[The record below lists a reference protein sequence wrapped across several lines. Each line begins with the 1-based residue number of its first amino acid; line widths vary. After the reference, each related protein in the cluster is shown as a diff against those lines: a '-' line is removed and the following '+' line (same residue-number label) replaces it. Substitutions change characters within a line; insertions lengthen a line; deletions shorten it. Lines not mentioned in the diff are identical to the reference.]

1 MANLSEYRTD
11 YESEN
16 QTPVL
21 ELDIKIPTKE
31 DAKVGP
37 ITVII
42 AGNAGSGKT
51 SIGNTA
57 SNPLHINADNEGWKR
72 SLVLVPKLDVIEWQH
87 AAGIIDPKNTEKLE
101 GFDTIVVDTIGRLI
115 EVLCINVAR
124 RPKCGQ
130 RDKITLTQLGWGV
143 VRRVMIQWL
152 NHIRYSMGKN
162 IVLLSHT
169 RVDDEKNI
177 LLDVPGGSNSEILKS
192 ADFIG
197 MLYNSKETGKFVLD
211 FSRTAFFPGK
221 NAGNIPP
228 TNIPN
233 LKKSPFFL
241 SHLLEEMKQNVSQQV
256 YENLSTTS
264 VLASYREIINAAKSA
279 TDLNQIFNDLQK
291 NKDENLIAFVKWML
305 ADTAK
310 KLGFEYKKDV
320 GKFE

>member
-11 YESEN
+11 YESEGPA
-16 QTPVL
+16 Q
-21 ELDIKIPTKE
+21 ELDIKIPTTE
-31 DAKVGP
+31 DAKIGA
-37 ITVII
+37 ITIII

-57 SNPLHINADNEGWKR
+57 SNPLHVNADNEGWKR

-87 AAGIIDPKNTEKLE
+87 AAGIIDPKNLEKLE
-101 GFDTIVVDTIGRLI
+101 KFDTIVVDTIGRLI

-143 VRRVMIQWL
+143 VRRVMAQWI
-152 NHIRYSMGKN
+152 NHIRYNMGKN

-228 TNIPN
+228 TDIPN

-241 SHLLEEMKQNVSQQV
+241 DRLMEKMKQNVSLQV
-256 YENLSTTS
+256 YENLSTTT
-264 VLASYREIINAAKSA
+264 VLASYREIINDAKSE
-279 TDLNQIFNDLQK
+279 TDLNRILSELQNQDK
-291 NKDENLIAFVKWML
+291 NLISSVKWML

-310 KLGFEYKKDV
+310 KLGFEYKKDI